1 MTIILAG
8 ASGLIGQAVAKK
20 LEGPDLQL
28 ITRRKLDTQ
37 AAQIIAQP
45 EDWHSYIGAAKPSIA
60 ISALGTTI
68 RQAGSQAAFRAVDYD
83 LVVSVAR
90 AAKEAGAKQ
99 FIMVSS
105 VGASAKARN
114 FYLTTKGEAED
125 AVRAMGFD
133 RVDVLRPGLLRGDR
147 QGPTRPVES
156 LMIALS
162 PVTDFLVPA
171 VLSQYRSIAG
181 HEVAAAIASLT
192 KATTP
197 GIFIHHNIEMLAL
210 AKCMG

>member
-8 ASGLIGQAVAKK
+8 ASGLIGQAVAAK
-20 LEGPDLQL
+20 LAGPAIQL
-28 ITRRKLDTQ
+28 ITRRKLDGN
-37 AAQIIAQP
+37 AAQIVASP
-45 EDWHSYIGAAKPSIA
+45 EGWPGYIDAAKPSIA
-60 ISALGTTI
+60 ISTLGTTI

-105 VGASAKARN
+105 VGASAKASN
-114 FYLTTKGEAED
+114 FYLKTKGEAED

-147 QGPTRPVES
+147 QGQTRPVES
-156 LMIALS
+156 LLIALS
-162 PVTDFLVPA
+162 PVTDFFTPA
-171 VLSQYRSIAG
+171 VLSQYRSIASDD
-181 HEVAAAIASLT
+181 VAAAIAALS
-192 KATTP
+192 KDPKPAA
-197 GIFIHHNIEMLAL
+197 FIHHNAEMLAL
-210 AKCMG
+210 AKSIR

>member
-8 ASGLIGQAVAKK
+8 ASGLIGQAVAKQ
-20 LEGPDLQL
+20 LAGPDLQL
-28 ITRRKLDTQ
+28 ITRRRLDLS

-45 EDWHSYIGAAKPSIA
+45 EDWPGYIHAANPA
-60 ISALGTTI
+60 IVISTLGTTI

-90 AAKEAGAKQ
+90 AAKEAGARQ

-105 VGASAKARN
+105 VGASAKASN
-114 FYLTTKGEAED
+114 FYLKTKGEAEE

-133 RVDVLRPGLLRGDR
+133 RVDSLRPGLLRGDR
-147 QGPTRPVES
+147 QGPSRPIES

-171 VLSQYRSIAG
+171 VLSQYRSVAG
-181 HEVAAAIASLT
+181 NDVSAAIASLT
-192 KATTP
+192 KAATP
-197 GIFIHHNIEMLAL
+197 GLFIHHNTEMLAL
-210 AKCMG
+210 AKSMG